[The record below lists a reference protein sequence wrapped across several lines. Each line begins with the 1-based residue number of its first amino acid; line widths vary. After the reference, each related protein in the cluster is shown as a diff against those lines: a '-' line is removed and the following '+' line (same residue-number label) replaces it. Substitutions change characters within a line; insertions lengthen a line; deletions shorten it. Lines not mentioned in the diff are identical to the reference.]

1 MPTWRTKPSKTFKWR
16 VLHVDEDEEEARYF
30 QSKDGA
36 IYDIMLRSGYMLD
49 EVKQ

>member
-1 MPTWRTKPSKTFKWR
+1 MPTYRMKPSKTFKWK
-16 VLHVDEDEEEARYF
+16 VLHVDDDESEARYF
-30 QSKDGA
+30 QSKGDA